1 MLLSKVEVDRSKTNQ
16 VSATSSK
23 DGSAQLQNEE
33 ILQGHLQNK
42 HGAILRAFFQKWQLN
57 AKLKL
62 NAELTPS
69 CQYVLR
75 FFHPTSLTYCACHD
89 KVSPGHTKCSTCHA
103 KYRKMILA
111 NLKIWCSKAQPF
123 SGNQRPDLRTCLMEM
138 SLVLHLSGDVH
149 LSSLCQTPHAGHRLL
164 KARQNPYVWL
174 LLWRCRT
181 HCACHAKRRFNV
193 QICCGF
199 TFLASK
205 RPSRS
210 SRVHFLDGSL
220 SKMPPMF
227 FFFHFETRFAPQPR
241 TLFQQFNVQNRS
253 GPEALLAFW
262 LENLLRATAA
272 WLFRNT
278 ISKIARSM
286 TRFNYFDF
294 ETRFF
299 TTVAGTYWF
308 LFWPDGAAAALA
320 RAHFSI
326 LRSRKTLQTSFSHT
340 LIVFLLASSFLPLP
354 SAAAASVHK
363 LQVWLPNFFL

>member
-1 MLLSKVEVDRSKTNQ
+1 MANFWISPRVSIGCLEHVWWRCLLYCTCQATCIFPIFVKRPTLVIVCWKRDKTLTFD
-16 VSATSSK
+16 SFCEGAEPIAPATRK
-23 DGSAQLQNEE
+23 DA
-33 ILQGHLQNK
+33 
-42 HGAILRAFFQKWQLN
+42 
-57 AKLKL
+57 
-62 NAELTPS
+62 
-69 CQYVLR
+69 
-75 FFHPTSLTYCACHD
+75 
-89 KVSPGHTKCSTCHA
+89 STCKFA
-103 KYRKMILA
+103 VVL
-111 NLKIWCSKAQPF
+111 PF
-123 SGNQRPDLRTCLMEM
+123 WLR
-138 SLVLHLSGDVH
+138 S
-149 LSSLCQTPHAGHRLL
+149 
-164 KARQNPYVWL
+164 
-174 LLWRCRT
+174 
-181 HCACHAKRRFNV
+181 
-193 QICCGF
+193 
-199 TFLASK
+199 
-205 RPSRS
+205 PSRS
-210 SRVHFLDGSL
+210 SWVHFLDGSL
-220 SKMPPMF
+220 YKMPPMF

-294 ETRFF
+294 ETHFF

-326 LRSRKTLQTSFSHT
+326 LRSPKTLQTSFSHT